1 MPPTNARSLWAP
13 LGTQQ
18 VPVLRHPDTAAVFRP
33 NLIVREKEAV
43 SLSSPQPRGLPGALV
58 RDDAGSGCRGLVL
71 AGAGAAARGCH
82 GATVPRQV
90 LPPGLGTGTRCKDT
104 RNVPSA
110 SSPPPRV
117 PPARNRVCLS
127 GFRYPQQRSR
137 DAYGSPHPLAVPEH
151 ARPRGGRA
159 GVLADGAPAGTS
171 LWPGLSPD
179 GGDSDKWQVPDPG
192 WEQRAGLGKAR
203 QWGRD
208 IPEARGDREA
218 VGTGGPTWCHRWERH
233 RGAGRG
239 SRRRRR
245 PRLQP
250 AK

>member
-18 VPVLRHPDTAAVFRP
+18 IPVLRHPDTAAVFRP

-137 DAYGSPHPLAVPEH
+137 DAYGSQHLLAVPEH
-151 ARPRGGRA
+151 PRPRGGRA
-159 GVLADGAPAGTS
+159 GVLAGGTPAGTS

-179 GGDSDKWQVPDPG
+179 GGDSDKVAGPG
-192 WEQRAGLGKAR
+192 PRLGTKNGAGEG
-203 QWGRD
+203 
-208 IPEARGDREA
+208 EA
-218 VGTGGPTWCHRWERH
+218 VGTRHPGGEGRQRGRRH
-233 RGAGRG
+233 RGADLVPQVGKA
-239 SRRRRR
+239 S
-245 PRLQP
+245 
-250 AK
+250 